1 MSVLDSGEVV
11 SISISP
17 QTIREIALA
26 HTDKPLTDDQCV
38 RIAHAIADRI
48 YDVAEGVYDDAIATE
63 LRGED

>member
-1 MSVLDSGEVV
+1 MSSLDSGEVV

-26 HTDKPLTDDQCV
+26 HTDKELTDEQCY
-38 RIAHAIADRI
+38 RIGLAITDAI
-48 YDVAEGVYDDAIATE
+48 YDVAEGVYDDAIAAE